1 MLGETP
7 RVDLVGGAA
16 VDLLELLTRAP
27 LPFLARSPVPH
38 DVESVVDRGQEE
50 APAALRGAIERVWDS
65 ALALYRTGVHP
76 ALQLCIRYEGQV
88 VLDRAVGYASGNAPD
103 DPPELPK
110 VRVTTAT
117 PFCLYSASK
126 AVTAMVIHKLDE
138 RRRLHVDDRV
148 CDYVPEFG
156 RHHKQWITIRHLLA
170 HRAGIPNVPP
180 EAMRLELLAQPER
193 INEILCDARPA
204 SRPGR
209 LLSYHAVSGGF
220 VLAEVVRRATGE
232 DIGRALEREIA
243 EPLGFRWMRYGV
255 ADEDVPRVAVDAV
268 TGPPPPPPLAQLLRR
283 ALGMGVDEVVRM
295 ARDPRFLT
303 GIVPSA
309 NVVSNAGELA
319 SFFDCLLHEGALGGR
334 RIFDPRT
341 VRHALSEQSYR
352 EVDLTLFVPLRY
364 GLGLMLGDDP
374 VGIFGQRTPRAFG
387 HLGYTNIWGWADP
400 ERRIAVALLTSGKP
414 VLSLHAVRVLQLLWV
429 LNGAFPRVARGV

>member
-1 MLGETP
+1 
-7 RVDLVGGAA
+7 
-16 VDLLELLTRAP
+16 
-27 LPFLARSPVPH
+27 
-38 DVESVVDRGQEE
+38 
-50 APAALRGAIERVWDS
+50 
-65 ALALYRTGVHP
+65 
-76 ALQLCIRYEGQV
+76 
-88 VLDRAVGYASGNAPD
+88 
-103 DPPELPK
+103 

-138 RRRLHVDDRV
+138 RRSLHVDDRV

-193 INEILCDARPA
+193 ICEILCDARPA
-204 SRPGR
+204 TRPGR

-232 DIGRALEREIA
+232 DIGRALEREIT

-255 ADEDVPRVAVDAV
+255 APEDVPRVAVDAV

-283 ALGMGVDEVVRM
+283 ALGMGVAEVVRM

-319 SFFDCLLHEGALGGR
+319 AFFDCLLHEGELGGR

-352 EVDLTLFVPLRY
+352 EVDLTLMIPLRY

-374 VGIFGQRTPRAFG
+374 VGIFGPRTPRAFG
-387 HLGYTNIWGWADP
+387 HLGYSNIWGWADP

-414 VLSLHAVRVLQLLWV
+414 VLSLHAIRLLQLLWV
-429 LNGAFPRVARGV
+429 LNGAFPRVARWV

>member
-1 MLGETP
+1 M
-7 RVDLVGGAA
+7 
-16 VDLLELLTRAP
+16 DLLELLTRAP
-27 LPFLARSPVPH
+27 IPFLARSPVPR
-38 DVESVVDRGQEE
+38 DLESVVDRGEE
-50 APAALRGAIERVWDS
+50 TASRGLRAPVEHVWEC

-76 ALQLCIRYEGQV
+76 ALQLCIRHEGKV
-88 VLDRAVGYASGNAPD
+88 VLDRAVGYASGNSPG

-110 VRVTTAT
+110 VPVTTAT
-117 PFCLYSASK
+117 PFRLYSASK

-138 RRRLHVDDRV
+138 RRSLHLDDRV

-156 RHHKQWITIRHLLA
+156 RHHKQWITLRHLLA

-180 EAMRLELLAQPER
+180 EAMRLELLAHPDR
-193 INEILCDARPA
+193 ICEILCDARPV

-232 DIGRALEREIA
+232 DIGRVLEREIS

-255 ADEDVPRVAVDAV
+255 AAEDVGRVAVDAV
-268 TGPPPPPPLAQLLRR
+268 TGPPAPPPLAQLLRR
-283 ALGMGVDEVVRM
+283 ALGMGIDEVVRM
-295 ARDPRFLT
+295 AQDPRFLT
-303 GIVPSA
+303 SIVPSA
-309 NVVSNAGELA
+309 NVVATAGEFA
-319 SFFDCLLHEGALGGR
+319 AFFDCLLHEGELDGR
-334 RIFDPRT
+334 RVLDPRT

-352 EVDLTLFVPLRY
+352 EIDLTLLMPLRY

-374 VGIFGQRTPRAFG
+374 VGIFGPRTPQAFG
-387 HLGYTNIWGWADP
+387 HLGFTNIWGWADP

-414 VLSLHAVRVLQLLWV
+414 VLSVHALRLLQLLWT
-429 LNGAFPRVARGV
+429 LNGAFPRAGSASL

>member
-1 MLGETP
+1 MDP
-7 RVDLVGGAA
+7 
-16 VDLLELLTRAP
+16 LELLTRAP
-27 LPFLARSPVPH
+27 IPFLARSPVPR
-38 DVESVVDRGQEE
+38 DLDSVSDRGEE
-50 APAALRGAIERVWDS
+50 APPSHLRGALEAIWQR

-76 ALQLCIRYEGQV
+76 ALQLCIRYEGEV
-88 VLDRAVGYASGNAPD
+88 VLDRAVGYAAGNSPG
-103 DPPELPK
+103 DPPEVEK
-110 VRVTTAT
+110 ARVTTET
-117 PFCLYSASK
+117 PFLLYSASK

-138 RRRLHVDDRV
+138 RRILHVDDRV

-156 RHHKQWITIRHLLA
+156 RHHKQWITLRHLLA

-180 EAMRLELLAQPER
+180 EAMQLELLAHPER
-193 INEILCDARPA
+193 ICEILCEARPA

-255 ADEDVPRVAVDAV
+255 SAGDLARVAVDAV
-268 TGPPPPPPLAQLLRR
+268 TGPPPPPPLRQLLTR
-283 ALGMGVDEVVRM
+283 ALGMGIDEVVRM
-295 ARDPRFLT
+295 AQDPRFLA

-319 SFFDCLLHEGALGGR
+319 AFFDCLRQEGELDGR
-334 RIFDPRT
+334 RILDPRT
-341 VRHALSEQSYR
+341 VRHALTEQSYR
-352 EVDLTLFVPLRY
+352 EVDLTLLIPLRY

-374 VGIFGQRTPRAFG
+374 VGIFGPRTPRAFG
-387 HLGYTNIWGWADP
+387 HLGFTNIWGWGDP
-400 ERRIAVALLTSGKP
+400 DRRIAVALLTSGKP
-414 VLSLHAVRVLQLLWV
+414 VISAHALRLIQLLWAI
-429 LNGAFPRVARGV
+429 NGAFPRVA